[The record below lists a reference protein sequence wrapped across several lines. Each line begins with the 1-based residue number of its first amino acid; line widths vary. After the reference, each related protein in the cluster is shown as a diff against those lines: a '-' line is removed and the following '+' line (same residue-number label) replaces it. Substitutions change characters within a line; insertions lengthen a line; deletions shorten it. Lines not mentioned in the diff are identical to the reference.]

1 MVFQT
6 PQEHE
11 DRATYSASDTAHVLD
26 GALELL
32 VTSMEK
38 DPFILKDA
46 MLFGMGVGGDGSL
59 KLIDRSTNVHELLGT
74 LANRQEAV
82 KHKSIMVVVREC
94 GAQNDTRTGEQAPF
108 RMAIFASIYAGAVI
122 DFVRD
127 DVPIEEELHVA
138 T

>member
-6 PQEHE
+6 TQQNDNRDP
-11 DRATYSASDTAHVLD
+11 DSASDTAHVLD

-32 VTSMEK
+32 VASVVK

-46 MLFGMGVGGDGSL
+46 ILFGIGGDGSL
-59 KLIDRSTNVHELLGT
+59 KLIDRSENVHELLGRP
-74 LANRQEAV
+74 ANRQEAY
-82 KHKSIMVVVREC
+82 KHNAIMVVVREC
-94 GAQNDTRTGEQAPF
+94 GEQSDIHTGEQAPF
-108 RMAIFASIYAGAVI
+108 RMAVFASRSASAVI

-127 DVPIEEELHVA
+127 DVPIEGSF